1 MKRSYVLLGVLGV
14 VLVCAGIGVSAVFA
28 EEEVSLDQVPDAVR
42 ATLLKQA
49 GGAKIV
55 EIEMEEEDGQVVYEA
70 EVIIDGREVDLLVS
84 PTGEFLGTESDD
96 DEDGDHDGDDDGREE
111 EEDTVQWNQLPQAV
125 QGALSQTLP
134 GVTFDELTREVED
147 GFVAYEASY
156 TASGA
161 ECSVKLTEDGSIVE
175 MEEEI
180 SAADLP
186 ADVAAAVANEFPG
199 ASIEEAEL
207 VHVTL
212 YELEISANGKTR
224 EVKVLANGS
233 ILGDDDDDD
242 DDDD

>member
-1 MKRSYVLLGVLGV
+1 MKKFYAKLGVLGV
-14 VLVCAGIGVSAVFA
+14 ALVCAGIGVSAVLA

-49 GGAKIV
+49 GNAKIV
-55 EIEMEEEDGQVVYEA
+55 EIEMEDEDGQIVYEA
-70 EVIIDGREVDLLVS
+70 EVIIDGKEVDLLVS

-96 DEDGDHDGDDDGREE
+96 DEDGEDDGREE
-111 EEDTVQWNQLPQAV
+111 EEDTVTWNQLPQAV

-147 GFVAYEASY
+147 GFVAYEAGY
-156 TASGA
+156 TANGS
-161 ECSVKLTEDGSIVE
+161 ECSVKLTEDGHVVE
-175 MEEEI
+175 MEEGI
-180 SAADLP
+180 SIADLP

-242 DDDD
+242 